1 MTAVLL
7 ATSSAFLVSFY
18 KPLLMFLTF
27 LPWLWLI
34 SSKLDKDALYF
45 HLNRHLYNAIYMG
58 AAVAALAAMLLVPI
72 FWVGWPLGAV
82 ILFAPVYAYW
92 QIRNREV
99 PESQRFLLTGD
110 SIAERLTR
118 AKRRRAAKAAS
129 LEFKDPQGNLHTAP
143 PRDEPGFA
151 VHMAA
156 EDLILPAL
164 AARATRVDLA
174 VGASGNVV
182 AHTVDGVR
190 YKLAP
195 LPTESAL
202 PLVDYLKALGCLDV
216 EDRRRWQTADVR
228 MSGPAGNTW
237 LTVITA
243 GSSAGQELRLI
254 FDRANQVQKPFDGLG
269 LLPGQLEA
277 LSVFQEMEDR
287 HGLVLFGAPAGQGL
301 TTTGYSLVG
310 RHDAYTSN
318 IKTLEHEILAELDG
332 VDQLQ
337 WDPSNPDVDYA
348 TNLQS
353 ILRRDPDVV
362 LISEKIDKETARAAA
377 EPGVRGPLMYVP
389 QRAASVTE
397 QLQQWA
403 KIVG

>member
-1 MTAVLL
+1 MLPSTPTGRS
-7 ATSSAFLVSFY
+7 ATERCPSRSASCSPATRSPSGSPGPSAGGPPRRPRWSS
-18 KPLLMFLTF
+18 
-27 LPWLWLI
+27 
-34 SSKLDKDALYF
+34 
-45 HLNRHLYNAIYMG
+45 R
-58 AAVAALAAMLLVPI
+58 
-72 FWVGWPLGAV
+72 
-82 ILFAPVYAYW
+82 
-92 QIRNREV
+92 
-99 PESQRFLLTGD
+99 
-110 SIAERLTR
+110 TR
-118 AKRRRAAKAAS
+118 RATCTRRR
-129 LEFKDPQGNLHTAP
+129 
-143 PRDEPGFA
+143 PGTSP
-151 VHMAA
+151 V
-156 EDLILPAL
+156 
-164 AARATRVDLA
+164 
-174 VGASGNVV
+174 
-182 AHTVDGVR
+182 VDGVR

-216 EDRRRWQTADVR
+216 EDRRRWQAADVR

-277 LSVFQEMEDR
+277 LSVFQELEDR

-348 TNLQS
+348 T
-353 ILRRDPDVV
+353 
-362 LISEKIDKETARAAA
+362 
-377 EPGVRGPLMYVP
+377 
-389 QRAASVTE
+389 
-397 QLQQWA
+397 
-403 KIVG
+403 

>member
-1 MTAVLL
+1 
-7 ATSSAFLVSFY
+7 
-18 KPLLMFLTF
+18 
-27 LPWLWLI
+27 
-34 SSKLDKDALYF
+34 
-45 HLNRHLYNAIYMG
+45 
-58 AAVAALAAMLLVPI
+58 
-72 FWVGWPLGAV
+72 
-82 ILFAPVYAYW
+82 
-92 QIRNREV
+92 
-99 PESQRFLLTGD
+99 
-110 SIAERLTR
+110 
-118 AKRRRAAKAAS
+118 
-129 LEFKDPQGNLHTAP
+129 
-143 PRDEPGFA
+143 
-151 VHMAA
+151 
-156 EDLILPAL
+156 
-164 AARATRVDLA
+164 
-174 VGASGNVV
+174 
-182 AHTVDGVR
+182 
-190 YKLAP
+190 KLAP

-403 KIVG
+403 KIVGNVKVAMQGLRAVINQRLLRTVCPNCRQAFQPSAEQLQKLGLPPDKVGQLYQASGKIQVKNKIETCPVCGGTGYLGQTGVFQTMVVGDETRRMVMASDLKAAMADARRNKMIYLQEAALRRVVDGETTIEEVVRVLTPAKKATSQPRPDPAAAT